1 MYSSIVEDLRV
12 RPKMLSPEEHITSP
26 NDVDVIN
33 GRGQGVQRHAG
44 NEKYRALVLYNKV
57 CFSLVW
63 SLVVAIFLQPPLT
76 YIYLEQSLYAKCHKS
91 DKAKISKVRQITKQI
106 GSIPKISFSYSYVL
120 HSLFH
125 SLTPQAI
132 VAAVRQ
138 VGGRFLEL
146 DEMSQIYHDI
156 GDKKA
161 YAKTSQ
167 ALREG
172 QKQIRQKIYSDAGQ
186 SKSASSLLE
195 SIKQRPI
202 PLEEYFRYSIQ
213 VLESLHKRSTETFPS
228 SSLHIQMEVAPFTPT
243 REVPPMPDLRNTNG
257 KEIDALFPT
266 SNNVFGNLL
275 SSYPLVHMEDYTRP
289 INDVDKKASGCTPT
303 NIGKTK
309 QIRLSDESNLN
320 LLAKTIMKL

>member
-1 MYSSIVEDLRV
+1 MCYTFIL
-12 RPKMLSPEEHITSP
+12 
-26 NDVDVIN
+26 
-33 GRGQGVQRHAG
+33 
-44 NEKYRALVLYNKV
+44 
-57 CFSLVW
+57 
-63 SLVVAIFLQPPLT
+63 
-76 YIYLEQSLYAKCHKS
+76 
-91 DKAKISKVRQITKQI
+91 
-106 GSIPKISFSYSYVL
+106 
-120 HSLFH
+120 

-213 VLESLHKRSTETFPS
+213 VLESLHKRSTETHPS
-228 SSLHIQMEVAPFTPT
+228 PSLHI
-243 REVPPMPDLRNTNG
+243 
-257 KEIDALFPT
+257 
-266 SNNVFGNLL
+266 
-275 SSYPLVHMEDYTRP
+275 H
-289 INDVDKKASGCTPT
+289 KKASACTT
-303 NIGKTK
+303 TK
-309 QIRLSDESNLN
+309 NEANQIDESNLN

>member
-1 MYSSIVEDLRV
+1 
-12 RPKMLSPEEHITSP
+12 
-26 NDVDVIN
+26 
-33 GRGQGVQRHAG
+33 
-44 NEKYRALVLYNKV
+44 
-57 CFSLVW
+57 
-63 SLVVAIFLQPPLT
+63 
-76 YIYLEQSLYAKCHKS
+76 
-91 DKAKISKVRQITKQI
+91 
-106 GSIPKISFSYSYVL
+106 
-120 HSLFH
+120 
-125 SLTPQAI
+125 
-132 VAAVRQ
+132 
-138 VGGRFLEL
+138 
-146 DEMSQIYHDI
+146 MSQIYHDI

-266 SNNVFGNLL
+266 SNNVFLL